1 MWSQR
6 PNTHG
11 LAKIKWKDAEFNT
24 DNIAVLKKVRKGN
37 YSFLNAAI
45 TTETKHSILE
55 LHFLECCKNKS
66 VSLNPINPNNS
77 DHLKMLSEKTENSKY
92 PEL

>member
-1 MWSQR
+1 M
-6 PNTHG
+6 
-11 LAKIKWKDAEFNT
+11 EFNT
-24 DNIAVLKKVRKGN
+24 DNIAELKEVRKGN

-55 LHFLECCKNKS
+55 IHLLECCKNKS
-66 VSLNPINPNNS
+66 VPLNPINLNNS
-77 DHLKMLSEKTENSKY
+77 DHVKMLSEKSENSKY